1 MFSPV
6 ASTIFAY
13 RRADKTKNGD
23 VGSGVVA
30 VGQCTGVMQEI
41 SKLDNAFAATAKSAV
56 SVFEGLA
63 KSSKV
68 IDYAG
73 RCLQFTA
80 NNVNPL
86 ICGAGALKVATSDD
100 KVHTGVTELAA
111 LSTMFLGEG
120 MIKKPLETLFSEKK
134 VLEAGKKCSDVTL
147 LKPLANVLKDA
158 KISGRVGAVLKG
170 LGFAGTS
177 IAAYMVGRKFGL
189 CYADNINSRLGR
201 PNEKINQKT

>member
-30 VGQCTGVMQEI
+30 VGQCTGVMQEVA
-41 SKLDNAFAATAKSAV
+41 KLDNAFAATAKSAV

-73 RCLQFTA
+73 KCLQFTA

-120 MIKKPLETLFSEKK
+120 MIKKPLETLFSETK

-177 IAAYMVGRKFGL
+177 IATYMVGQKFGQ
-189 CYADNINSRLGR
+189 CYADNISSRLGR
-201 PNEKINQKT
+201 PPQKINQKT

>member
-13 RRADKTKNGD
+13 RRADKTQNGD

-30 VGQCTGVMQEI
+30 VGQCTGVLQEVA
-41 SKLDNAFAATAKSAV
+41 KLDNAFAASAKSAV

-73 RCLQFTA
+73 KCLQFTA
-80 NNVNPL
+80 SNVNPL

-100 KVHTGVTELAA
+100 KVHAGVTELAA
-111 LSTMFLGEG
+111 LSTMFIGEG
-120 MIKKPLETLFSEKK
+120 LIKKPLETLFSETK
-134 VLEAGKKCSDVTL
+134 VLEAGKKCSDITL
-147 LKPLANVLKDA
+147 LKPLAKALADV
-158 KISGRVGAVLKG
+158 KISGRVGAVFKG

-177 IAAYMVGRKFGL
+177 IATYMIGKKFGE
-189 CYADNINSRLGR
+189 CYADNVTSRLGIA
-201 PNEKINQKT
+201 PKKINQTT